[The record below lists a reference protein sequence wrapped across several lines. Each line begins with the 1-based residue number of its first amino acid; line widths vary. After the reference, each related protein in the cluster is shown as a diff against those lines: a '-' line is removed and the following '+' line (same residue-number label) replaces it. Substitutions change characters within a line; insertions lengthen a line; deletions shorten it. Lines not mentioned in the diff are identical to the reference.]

1 MIEVEEDENA
11 EKKIEIRMDHENMI
25 AIATLNQKS
34 PE

>member
-1 MIEVEEDENA
+1 MIEVEGDENA
-11 EKKIEIRMDHENMI
+11 EKKREIRIDHENII